1 MSNRLL
7 PSLFRRLMLAG
18 IAVVAT
24 GAALV
29 SNASAAECT
38 CECAGEC
45 VAECAAE
52 CCAPCKQRPTA
63 EASSSRST
71 ATKAPARQMPATK
84 TPSAKTTA
92 SQQSVRS
99 VTMKAA
105 MQSVGHVYTLNNDPA
120 NNMLAVY
127 TRAGDGSLMP
137 AATGG
142 VALKGKGLAG
152 GDIDEQGA
160 IRTYGEFVLAV
171 NPGSNTVAVLR
182 RQGERLMHVPG
193 SPFPSGG
200 DTPLSLTVH
209 NDIVYVANQAA
220 AFANPKSAPNITGF
234 RLTSQGALEPLA
246 NSAVAFPAGQGPA
259 QVEFSPNGRTLVAT
273 AGFQADNGSRLY
285 SFAVMNDG
293 RLKMGEKSPIM
304 PEGASGTVGFSWS
317 PQGDRVFASLFKGSA
332 VIAFDVDPATGRIRQ
347 AGPPVGDDQQAACWT
362 AITRDG
368 RTLYVAN
375 FVSNSVSVYDV
386 AADGKLAL
394 LGSVPRRGA
403 NGKDTKDIEISPDGR
418 FVYVVGSGKRE
429 ISIFR
434 VGENRLLTELPRG
447 LSPVVVPN
455 GQNITGLAVN

>member
-1 MSNRLL
+1 MSHRLL
-7 PSLFRRLMLAG
+7 PSLLRRLMLSG
-18 IAVVAT
+18 IAMVVA
-24 GAALV
+24 GSAFV
-29 SNASAAECT
+29 SSVSAAECT
-38 CECAGEC
+38 ASCDA
-45 VAECAAE
+45 V
-52 CCAPCKQRPTA
+52 CKQHPTA
-63 EASSSRST
+63 AAPSARSAT
-71 ATKAPARQMPATK
+71 AKAPARQMPALQ
-84 TPSAKTTA
+84 TPA
-92 SQQSVRS
+92 SKAPAAQQPVRR
-99 VTMKAA
+99 VAMKAAA
-105 MQSVGHVYTLNNDPA
+105 MQSAGHVYTLNNDPA

-137 AATGG
+137 AAAGP

-160 IRTYGEFVLAV
+160 IRIHGEFVLAA
-171 NPGSNTVAVLR
+171 NPGSNTIAVLR
-182 RQGERLMHVPG
+182 RQGDRLMHVPG

-200 DTPLSLTVH
+200 DTPLSLTAH

-246 NSAVAFPAGQGPA
+246 NSTIAFPAGQGPA

-293 RLKMGEKSPIM
+293 RLKMGENSPMM

-317 PQGDRVFASLFKGSA
+317 PKGDRVFASLFKGSA
-332 VIAFDVDPATGRIRQ
+332 VIAFEVDPTTARIRQ
-347 AGPPVGDDQQAACWT
+347 AGPPIGDDQQAACWT
-362 AITRDG
+362 TITRDG

-394 LGSVPRRGA
+394 LGSIPRRGA

-447 LSPVVVPN
+447 LSPVVVPS